1 MPEVQTPAP
10 IADKESLPGMTFIQ
24 HLEELRQ
31 RIIKSMIAIVVGFFA
46 CFYYADRIF
55 GLMQRPIMTALKNNG
70 LDSKLVY
77 LNPTEP
83 FNLYLK
89 VGFMAGIFAASPYI
103 LYQVWGFIAP
113 GLYKRE
119 KKYVGPFMV
128 STVGLFLAGG
138 YFGYRIVYP
147 AALDFLIG
155 YGKQFQPM
163 ITVGEYTSLFL
174 AICVGLGVIFEMP
187 ILVFF
192 LALFGIVTPGF
203 MWRNFRYSILII
215 FIIAAIV
222 TPTTDIMNMMIF
234 AAPMIVLYVLS
245 IAVAWL
251 VHPKRRKAKQ
261 TAA

>member
-1 MPEVQTPAP
+1 MPEVQTPPTLPSA
-10 IADKESLPGMTFIQ
+10 ESLPGMSFID

-31 RIIKSMIAIVVGFFA
+31 RIIRSAIAVVVGFFA
-46 CFYYADRIF
+46 CFTYAERIF
-55 GLMQRPIMTALKNNG
+55 GLMQRPIETALKNNG
-70 LDSKLVY
+70 LDAKLVY

-119 KKYVGPFMV
+119 KKYVAPFMF

-147 AALDFLIG
+147 AALQFLIG
-155 YGKQFQPM
+155 YGKAFQPM

-187 ILVFF
+187 ILIFF
-192 LALFGIVTPGF
+192 LALFGIITPGF
-203 MWRNFRYSILII
+203 MWKNFRYAILLI
-215 FIIAAIV
+215 FVIAAIV
-222 TPTTDIMNMMIF
+222 TPTPDIMNLMIF
-234 AAPMIVLYVLS
+234 ATPMIVLYVLS

-251 VHPKRRKAKQ
+251 VHPKRRK
-261 TAA
+261 